1 MELMQI
7 ASRIVVFGSKCS
19 VAMCSMHDVT
29 HLMMLEAFCMGSKMA
44 SRTYYFID
52 LQSKVIL
59 KTLGIRAQEILYYRI
74 WPSLNIE

>member
-1 MELMQI
+1 
-7 ASRIVVFGSKCS
+7 
-19 VAMCSMHDVT
+19 
-29 HLMMLEAFCMGSKMA
+29 MMLEAFCMGSKMA